1 MVGLHQHPKL
11 AAKKDCEKKFDNW
24 KKTSSIVRDTIWY
37 IVQYIVLYPASSS
50 KVVPD
55 RLPQLGRNWAPQT
68 PEILWHQGLRC
79 ILSQAVDTVH
89 VYIVSFWNWVYPHKV
104 GYWDRKKWWL
114 GNKFRATLFSDKATY
129 PWLVQWWFN
138 HQKLSMGA
146 KWDIP
151 SGKLT
156 VCYWKLP

>member
-1 MVGLHQHPKL
+1 MVGLHQHAKL
-11 AAKKDCEKKFDNW
+11 AAKK
-24 KKTSSIVRDTIWY
+24 IVRKSLTTEKNI
-37 IVQYIVLYPASSS
+37 QYHPGYHLVYRSVYRPVSCIIQQPVGRPT
-50 KVVPD
+50 

-79 ILSQAVDTVH
+79 ILSQAVDILCT
-89 VYIVSFWNWVYPHKV
+89 STLFRFENWVYPHKV

-114 GNKFRATLFSDKATY
+114 GNECRATLFSDKATY

-156 VCYWKLP
+156 VCYW

>member
-1 MVGLHQHPKL
+1 MVGLHQHAKL
-11 AAKKDCEKKFDNW
+11 AAKEIVRKSLTTEKK
-24 KKTSSIVRDTIWY
+24 SSIIRDTICY

-89 VYIVSFWNWVYPHKV
+89 VYIVSF
-104 GYWDRKKWWL
+104 
-114 GNKFRATLFSDKATY
+114 
-129 PWLVQWWFN
+129 
-138 HQKLSMGA
+138 
-146 KWDIP
+146 
-151 SGKLT
+151 
-156 VCYWKLP
+156 